1 MDNLRSKT
9 NSNFPTTVHTEYQ
22 RIIDQYLRVIM
33 SHYPSY
39 SYRVFRERSYSIYA
53 NTFVRASLDGIY
65 IYSKYIWRVAAAISR
80 ILKAPHDPLQIYI
93 LLYSSVSSYHYH
105 DLSLQI
111 GDPDVIFSERGDRD
125 SASETSVIAILSV
138 LVKWHII
145 TKQSQPINCSSCLQ

>member
-9 NSNFPTTVHTEYQ
+9 NSNFPTTVHTEYL
-22 RIIDQYLRVIM
+22 RIIDQYLRVII
-33 SHYPSY
+33 
-39 SYRVFRERSYSIYA
+39 RVIIRVIVIEFSALSYSIYA

-105 DLSLQI
+105 DLSPQI
-111 GDPDVIFSERGDRD
+111 GVPGVIFSERGDRD

>member
-53 NTFVRASLDGIY
+53 NTFVQASLDGIY

-80 ILKAPHDPLQIYI
+80 ILNLHTIHYKYIYCYTRVFLPI
-93 LLYSSVSSYHYH
+93 TITTYH
-105 DLSLQI
+105 
-111 GDPDVIFSERGDRD
+111 FK
-125 SASETSVIAILSV
+125 
-138 LVKWHII
+138 LV
-145 TKQSQPINCSSCLQ
+145 TPT